1 MDKLIFTALSGQS
14 SIEQR
19 MQQIANEVANTSTV
33 GFKKSFESA
42 MKTFRYQG
50 PGFASR
56 YVAVPSSGANVDMKP
71 GTVTTTG
78 RSMDVAFSES
88 QLLAVQAQDGAVAYT
103 RRGDLKIGGDGSL
116 QIATGEQV
124 QSTGGGAIIPPAQAE
139 LKIGTD
145 GTVFVM
151 PQGDITRTFVPFAR
165 MQIVDPPDGT
175 VNLREDGL
183 FKSADGAPFAAAQ
196 APLLST
202 GQLEG
207 SNSSVFSALIDMV
220 SMSRRYEMQIK
231 VLKQADELA
240 ERTQG
245 LAKLGG

>member
-1 MDKLIFTALSGQS
+1 VDKLIFTALSGQAA
-14 SIEQR
+14 IDQR

-33 GFKKSFESA
+33 GFKKSFASA
-42 MKTFRYQG
+42 MQSFRYEG
-50 PGFASR
+50 PGFATR
-56 YVAVPSSGANVDMKP
+56 YVAVPSSGANIDMSP
-71 GTVTTTG
+71 GTITTTG
-78 RSMDVAFSES
+78 RNLDVSLS
-88 QLLAVQAQDGAVAYT
+88 GKQMLAVQAADGAVAYT

-116 QIATGEQV
+116 QLATGEQV
-124 QSTGGGAIIPPAQAE
+124 QSAGGGAIVPPAQAE

-145 GTVFVM
+145 GTVFVL
-151 PQGDITRTFVPFAR
+151 PQGDVTRTFVPFAR
-165 MQIVDPPDGT
+165 MQIVEAPDGA

-196 APLLST
+196 SPLLST

-220 SMSRRYEMQIK
+220 SMSRQYEMQIK

-245 LAKLGG
+245 LAKISG